1 MPEYNEVTQPDAG
14 QHVADDADRAGRAE
28 FERLYQERSDNIR
41 TNMGRLYDRAL
52 EKHMRPINLMLEENG
67 ERSFAEAEFI
77 FGSERTEQI
86 KRAFQEL
93 QYADRDDFIE
103 KMATLAEPFTRD
115 RYFDPEVRAR
125 AEEIERRHQPETF
138 EAGILNGS
146 MIPSQ
151 WSFALSDGTDVQLG
165 DRVMELSL
173 PEERVAERGLGPQ
186 GLREA
191 LQRVAVRL
199 KQDESIKAVV
209 GVSWMMSHDLTTRL
223 GFEKFPDVQV
233 PDDQRASVFDIAT
246 KARGG
251 KPYAW
256 EVSHEDVKLGAMS
269 RDAFLERYG

>member
-186 GLREA
+186 G
-191 LQRVAVRL
+191 
-199 KQDESIKAVV
+199 
-209 GVSWMMSHDLTTRL
+209 
-223 GFEKFPDVQV
+223 
-233 PDDQRASVFDIAT
+233 
-246 KARGG
+246 
-251 KPYAW
+251 
-256 EVSHEDVKLGAMS
+256 
-269 RDAFLERYG
+269 